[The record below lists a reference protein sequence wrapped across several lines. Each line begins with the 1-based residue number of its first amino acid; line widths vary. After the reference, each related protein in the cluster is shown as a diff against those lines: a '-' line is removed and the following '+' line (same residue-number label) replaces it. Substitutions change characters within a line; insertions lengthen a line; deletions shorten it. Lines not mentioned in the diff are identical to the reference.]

1 MFSEHLTHAAP
12 LLGHG
17 ENVSAE
23 ANLGSPWTLHT
34 LCRGQGRY
42 QGTDER
48 VVQCQAVLSKDKAG
62 SGNAEGQEV
71 FAQMKQPGRVSTR
84 RRRVSGGL
92 NEARGRVVDADGGD
106 F

>member
-1 MFSEHLTHAAP
+1 ME
-12 LLGHG
+12 
-17 ENVSAE
+17 VSKWPMM
-23 ANLGSPWTLHT
+23 GT
-34 LCRGQGRY
+34 LCHYPHEHRITGRKE
-42 QGTDER
+42 TII
-48 VVQCQAVLSKDKAG
+48 QCEAVLSKDKAG